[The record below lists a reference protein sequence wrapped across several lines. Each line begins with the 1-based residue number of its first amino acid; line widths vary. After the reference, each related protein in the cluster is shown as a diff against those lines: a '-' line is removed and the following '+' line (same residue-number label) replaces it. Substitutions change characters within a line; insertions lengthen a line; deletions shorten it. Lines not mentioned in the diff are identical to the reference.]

1 MARPLSGY
9 PTSIGNKAMS
19 VFPVAGPAVYA
30 QYTAPSTGGQDVQ
43 TSPFGVK
50 TIDKVIGGITT
61 DGLYQVIPAYV
72 EASTL
77 AGRSLGLT
85 QVVLKWY
92 VLATGLEA
100 GVGVDLSGSTV
111 NLLVIG
117 NQ

>member
-9 PTSIGNKAMS
+9 PTSIGNKVMS

-30 QYTAPSTGGQDVQ
+30 QYAAPSVGGQDVQ
-43 TSPFGVK
+43 TSAFGVK
-50 TIDKVIGGITT
+50 SIDKVIGGVTT
-61 DGLYQVIPAYV
+61 DGLYQVLPAYV
-72 EASTL
+72 EASNL

-92 VLATGLEA
+92 VLATGLEVGA
-100 GVGVDLSGSTV
+100 GVDLHGSTI

-117 NQ
+117 DQ